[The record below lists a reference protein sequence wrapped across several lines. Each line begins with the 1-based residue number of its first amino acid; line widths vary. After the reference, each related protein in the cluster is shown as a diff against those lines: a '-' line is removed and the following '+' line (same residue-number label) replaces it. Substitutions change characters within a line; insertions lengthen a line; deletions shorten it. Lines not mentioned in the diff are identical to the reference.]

1 MTIQDIR
8 DMDPCY
14 DPGEYLPEDWE
25 GSVIDILNIA
35 DCPAKDRLW
44 VVLREKF
51 IDAKTLRLFA
61 VWCAREALKL
71 IDKPD
76 PRSIAARDV
85 AERYANGEATADELA
100 AARDAAGAAA
110 WVAARASALAATH
123 ATHEAARASA
133 LAATHATHEA
143 AGGAARAS
151 ALAAAWVAVRAA
163 WSAAGDA
170 AWDTAWTA
178 AGGAQIEQLKSMI
191 KD

>member
-123 ATHEAARASA
+123 ATHEAA
-133 LAATHATHEA
+133 
-143 AGGAARAS
+143 GGAARAS